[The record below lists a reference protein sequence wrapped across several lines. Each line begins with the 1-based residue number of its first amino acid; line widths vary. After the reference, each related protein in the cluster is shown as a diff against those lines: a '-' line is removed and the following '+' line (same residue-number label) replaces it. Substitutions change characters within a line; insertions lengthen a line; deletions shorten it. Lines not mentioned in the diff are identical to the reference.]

1 MCRFLISKIRPTNQQ
16 MRILLF
22 AFLWLSLSI
31 QAISQPNET
40 QPKLV
45 VGIVIDQMRQDYL
58 WRYYDRFSEDG
69 FKRILTQGFQFKNA
83 HYNYNGTSTGPGH
96 ASIYTGTTPS
106 RHGIIGNDWYDRE
119 SETRVNCV
127 SDPSVQPLGGS
138 GTGRG
143 VSPHRVEV
151 TTVTDELRIFTNHQ
165 AKVVGVSYKDRG
177 ATLPAGHNPN
187 GAYWY
192 DGATGEFVSSTYFLQ
207 ALPDWLVAFN
217 NLKLPKKYVQQTWE
231 TLYPIETYTASM
243 ADDNPYERSRW
254 RKETPTFPYDL
265 SNDRNPYG
273 SFNGSP
279 YGNTVLTELALAAL
293 EGEKMGQDE
302 ITDFLAISYSSTDS
316 EGHAVGPR
324 AIEIEDMYLRLDRDL
339 AHLMQELDQ
348 KVGKDQYVLFISA
361 DHGVVDN
368 PRYLVDHKYPG
379 GRFSDSLI
387 QVIREKVQRRYGED
401 EWFLDVS
408 TSEIFLNRSRIKYRG
423 IDLAEMQTFIAE
435 CMMEFPFVSEVFTAT
450 ALAKRNITDPFV
462 QLMQNGYNTKRSGDV
477 MMIMKSGFLY
487 GKLNDRG
494 TSHGNPYTYDT
505 HIPILF
511 YGAGIPAG
519 SSVRKVAITDI
530 APTVSMLLEI
540 PLPSGATGQPLV
552 ELFEK

>member
-1 MCRFLISKIRPTNQQ
+1 
-16 MRILLF
+16 MRIIFFALL
-22 AFLWLSLSI
+22 LLSI
-31 QAISQPNET
+31 SFSIKAQPGESK
-40 QPKLV
+40 PKLV

-58 WRYYDRFSEDG
+58 WRYYDRYGDEG

-83 HYNYNGTSTGPGH
+83 HYNYKGTLTGPGH

-119 SETRVNCV
+119 AETKVNCV
-127 SDPSVQPLGGS
+127 SDPAFKALGGS
-138 GTGRG
+138 GNGRG
-143 VSPHRVEV
+143 VSPHRLEV
-151 TTVTDELRIFTNHQ
+151 TTVTDELRIFSNHR

-177 ATLPAGHNPN
+177 ATLPAGHNPT

-192 DGATGEFVSSTYFLQ
+192 DGATGTFVSSTYFGT
-207 ALPDWLVAFN
+207 ALPDWVVAFN
-217 NLKLPKKYVQQTWE
+217 NLNLPGKYVQQLWE
-231 TLYPIETYTASM
+231 PLYPIETYTASI
-243 ADDNPYERSRW
+243 ADDNPYEQARW
-254 RKETPTFPYDL
+254 HKETPTFPYDL
-265 SNDRNPYG
+265 SSDRNPYG
-273 SFNGSP
+273 AFYGSP
-279 YGNTVLTELALAAL
+279 FANTVLTELALAAL
-293 EGEKMGQDE
+293 EGEKMGTDN
-302 ITDFLAISYSSTDS
+302 ITDFLTISYSATDS

-348 KVGKDQYVLFISA
+348 KVGKNEYILFISA

-368 PRYLVDHKYPG
+368 PKYLVDHNYPG

-387 QVIREKVQRRYGED
+387 QVIREKVERKYGEG
-401 EWFLDVS
+401 EWFLDLNA
-408 TSEIFLNRSRIKYRG
+408 SEIFFNRPLISYRG
-423 IDLAEMQTFIAE
+423 IDLAEMQTFVAD
-435 CMMEFPFVSEVFTAT
+435 CLMEFPFVSEVFTAT
-450 ALAKRNITDPFV
+450 ALAQRNITDPFI
-462 QLMQNGYNTKRSGDV
+462 QLVQNGYNTKRSGDV

-487 GKLNDRG
+487 GRPDDRG
-494 TSHGNPYTYDT
+494 TTHGSPYNYDT

-540 PLPSGATGQPLV
+540 PLPSGATGKPLL
-552 ELFEK
+552 ELFKE